1 MCYHAHA
8 FVCRAIEV
16 LTGLTLA
23 PIRVVVCHCQPHHH
37 QIQPSLLFVF
47 FFPAELF
54 TCGCQPQVFL
64 LALLIALLFSVIPLW
79 LFSCCRDPSQPRHL
93 GQTIALFPLVVYEP
107 IPPPPFPQIVVLS
120 RGHPSWYSSKSTRTT
135 TLMRLERQGVPDA
148 AVVFWNLVDLC
159 SANERVCSKL
169 GRNTGDCTESYL
181 ATRPRVDQLSVL
193 LPVDGGEIC
202 SGQNP
207 RNWSEMLPLP
217 PHCTSISHR
226 LSSAARL
233 ADNHQSHPDNIC

>member
-1 MCYHAHA
+1 MASSTSPGGRKA
-8 FVCRAIEV
+8 TPRETANPFENTSLQDRPTWWLAIEV

-23 PIRVVVCHCQPHHH
+23 PIRVV
-37 QIQPSLLFVF
+37 
-47 FFPAELF
+47 
-54 TCGCQPQVFL
+54 VFL

-93 GQTIALFPLVVYEP
+93 GQTIALFPLVVYEL

-159 SANERVCSKL
+159 SSNERVCSKL

-193 LPVDGGEIC
+193 LPVDGGEVC
-202 SGQNP
+202 SGRNP
-207 RNWSEMLPLP
+207 RNWN
-217 PHCTSISHR
+217 
-226 LSSAARL
+226 
-233 ADNHQSHPDNIC
+233 NHQSYPDNIC